1 MGKDWK
7 PGSYPL
13 TVPPEDSDLSK
24 VFTKEELLE
33 NLQYMADACIEVH
46 PNLFFSLS
54 SEALD
59 ADLLRLAHYRKEIA

>member
-1 MGKDWK
+1 
-7 PGSYPL
+7 
-13 TVPPEDSDLSK
+13 
-24 VFTKEELLE
+24 
-33 NLQYMADACIEVH
+33 MADTCIEVH